1 MFEGVAAATATPTAS
16 KAKQE
21 AGSTIG
27 SILV

>member
-1 MFEGVAAATATPTAS
+1 VAAATATPTAS